1 MALITAEFIKRL
13 RARINQGDSW
23 LSYDLAHLA
32 RGGEIDKDLVEELE
46 SQLVMADVG
55 IETTER
61 IIDGLQRAWRAANE
75 KMLQRFVMDCE
86 ILCYQYSSPW
96 PSLSKSLHLS
106 GPLSC

>member
-1 MALITAEFIKRL
+1 MIKAEFIKRL

-23 LSYDLAHLA
+23 LSYDLANLA

-61 IIDGLQRAWRAANE
+61 IIDGLR
-75 KMLQRFVMDCE
+75 
-86 ILCYQYSSPW
+86 
-96 PSLSKSLHLS
+96 KSLARSVRQDIAAARH
-106 GPLSC
+106 